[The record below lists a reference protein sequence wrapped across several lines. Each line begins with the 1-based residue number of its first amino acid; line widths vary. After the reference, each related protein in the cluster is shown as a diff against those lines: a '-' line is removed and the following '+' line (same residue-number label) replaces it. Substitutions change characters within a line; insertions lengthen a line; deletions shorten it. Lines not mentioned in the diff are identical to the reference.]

1 MKRKVTCVLNRKLTI
16 SVIVTMLLL
25 TMAFGVS
32 AEEKRM
38 ATWVDEVIIVEEP
51 SVTTAV
57 SRLQAGDI
65 DIYASTSSE
74 PVPFNTILNDPNL
87 DYYQTFGSYS
97 EITWNPV
104 GPTFEDGRY
113 NPFGNL
119 KIREATNWLL
129 DRDYIAQELYGGLAL
144 PKFTMLNNAY
154 VDYSRVVETA
164 RFLES
169 KYAYDFDQAKQVI
182 WQELMNDGA
191 NLVDGKW
198 HYNGQPIEILIL
210 ARSEDQRAFVGDYL
224 ADQLEALG
232 LAATVDLR
240 TGAEASPIWMMGD
253 PWQGQWHAYTGG
265 WGAGA
270 VYRDQGHIFNQMY
283 TRRTMSQPLWQALEP
298 IPELD
303 EISDTL
309 YYKNFTT
316 MEERGALYSRA
327 LELGFL
333 DSPRVYTVDQISY
346 VPRRA
351 DVSVA
356 SDLAQGVSST
366 ALWPSTLR
374 RGDEI
379 GGTVKIG
386 NQQVLVEP
394 WNPVG
399 GSNWTFDQLPM
410 RATFDRGFMSNPFT
424 GNYMPHRIEKIDV
437 TVVEGLPVSK
447 APESDWVTLNFTE
460 GVLVPGDEEAG
471 ILVPGDAWLYWD
483 GSLQRMV
490 TVDEIYPEGLVAPR
504 HTVIT
509 YRDDIFENVPW
520 HDGSLYT
527 IGDMLL
533 PYILDWDRGFPE
545 SEVYDPAAETS
556 TKSAMKNARGWR
568 IISEDPFVYEVWSES
583 WYIDAEQNLG
593 DMFAVFYNYGAQPWH
608 TLVLGMMAEQN
619 GELAFTASKANALDV
634 EWLGYNMG
642 PSLPILDKYLDQA
655 IETNFLPY
663 ADFLGQYMSEEEIST
678 RYANAK
684 AWYQDKGHFWIGN
697 GPMYLEAVYPV
708 EKQVHLKR
716 FEQYSEPAD
725 KWSMFDKPR
734 IAEAEIS
741 GASRVRAGDEISFL
755 VDISFE
761 GEVYPT
767 EFIQEVKYIVLDASG
782 NVAYSGQA
790 HAVGE
795 GQFEIALTGEDT
807 KQLPIG
813 SNKLEAIVLP
823 TLVAAATFSAH
834 TFVTLP

>member
-1 MKRKVTCVLNRKLTI
+1 VSNRKLTI
-16 SVIVTMLLL
+16 SVVVTMLLL

-32 AEEKRM
+32 AEDKRM

-65 DIYASTSSE
+65 DIYATTSSE

-119 KIREATNWLL
+119 RIREATNWLI

-169 KYAYDFDQAKQVI
+169 KYAYDFEQAKQVI
-182 WQELMNDGA
+182 WEELMNDGCR
-191 NLVDGKW
+191 LVDGIW
-198 HYNGQPIEILIL
+198 TYNGEPIEILIL

-224 ADQLEALG
+224 ADQLEAIG
-232 LAATVDLR
+232 FKTSVDLR

-253 PWQGQWHAYTGG
+253 PWLGQWHAYTGG

-270 VYRDQGHIFNQMY
+270 VYRDQGHIFDQMY

-303 EISDTL
+303 EISEKL
-309 YYKNFTT
+309 YYKNFKT

-327 LELGFL
+327 LELAFL
-333 DSPRVYTVDQISY
+333 DSPRIYTVDQISY

-379 GGTVKIG
+379 GGTVTIG
-386 NQQVLVEP
+386 SQQVLVEP

-410 RATFDRGFMSNPFT
+410 RATFDRGFISNPFT
-424 GNYMPHRIEKIDV
+424 GNYMPHRIERIEV
-437 TVVEGLPVSK
+437 TVEEGLPVSK
-447 APESDWVTLNFTE
+447 SPDSDWVELSFAPE
-460 GVLVPGDEEAG
+460 
-471 ILVPGDAWLYWD
+471 IKVPGDAWLYWD
-483 GSLQRMV
+483 GSLGRMV
-490 TVDEIYPEGLVAPR
+490 TVDEIYPEGLYAPR
-504 HTVIT
+504 HTVIH
-509 YRDDIFENVPW
+509 YRDDLFDTVLW
-520 HDGSLYT
+520 HDGSPYT
-527 IGDMLL
+527 IGDMMLSTVL
-533 PYILDWDRGFPE
+533 SWDRGFPE
-545 SEVYDPAAETS
+545 SHIFDPAEESS
-556 TKSAMKNARGWR
+556 TKSAMNNARGWR

-593 DMFAVFYNYGAQPWH
+593 DIFAVYYNYGTQPWH
-608 TLVLGMMAEQN
+608 TLVLGMMAEEN
-619 GELAFTASKANALDV
+619 GELAFTASKANTLDA

-655 IETNFLPY
+655 IETNYLPY
-663 ADFLGQYMSEEEIST
+663 ADFLSQWISEEEIAT

-684 AWYQDKGHFWIGN
+684 AWYEAKGHFWIGN

-708 EKQVHLKR
+708 EKVVHLKR

-725 KWSMFDKPR
+725 KWSMFDQPR

-741 GASRVRAGDEISFL
+741 GGTRVRAGEEISFL
-755 VDISFE
+755 VDISFQ

-767 EFIQEVKYIVLDASG
+767 EFIQEVKYIVLDAAG

-790 HAVGE
+790 QAVGE
-795 GQFEIALTGEDT
+795 GQFEIVLTGEDT

-823 TLVAAATFSAH
+823 TLVAAATFTAH